1 MVLRLQRP
9 VRKPHEEKRMRTS
22 LVIILVPLATGA
34 TLLLPPRTARAAD
47 QPSTINPPPPPP
59 RAPTTEAVL
68 AERPY
73 RRGVQ
78 AEAGFGTGFSSTY
91 GLGLLGAVEYTWSQ
105 GILAGAQVQYFV
117 GQTVNDRS
125 SHAMFVGGEVGYR
138 IFPSANVEV
147 RPYAFVGPA
156 FITTVSPTSNPNQ
169 PNVVSKTDLAVQ
181 PGVIA
186 QYHFG
191 RAFVGGDAHYMLTPS
206 PNTLAL
212 MATAGLA
219 F

>member
-1 MVLRLQRP
+1 
-9 VRKPHEEKRMRTS
+9 
-22 LVIILVPLATGA
+22 
-34 TLLLPPRTARAAD
+34 
-47 QPSTINPPPPPP
+47 
-59 RAPTTEAVL
+59 
-68 AERPY
+68 
-73 RRGVQ
+73 
-78 AEAGFGTGFSSTY
+78 
-91 GLGLLGAVEYTWSQ
+91 
-105 GILAGAQVQYFV
+105 
-117 GQTVNDRS
+117 
-125 SHAMFVGGEVGYR
+125 
-138 IFPSANVEV
+138 VEV

-156 FITTVSPTSNPNQ
+156 FITTVSATSNPNQ

>member
-1 MVLRLQRP
+1 
-9 VRKPHEEKRMRTS
+9 VRKPPEEKRMRTS
-22 LVIILVPLATGA
+22 LVIIVVPLATAA
-34 TLLLPPRTARAAD
+34 TLLLPTRTARAAD

-59 RAPTTEAVL
+59 RAPTIEAAP

-73 RRGVQ
+73 RQGLQ
-78 AEAGFGTGFSSTY
+78 AEAGLGTGFSSTY

-105 GILAGAQVQYFV
+105 GILAGGQVQYFM
-117 GQTVNDRS
+117 GQTVNGQS

-138 IFPSANVEV
+138 IFPTPKVEV

-156 FITTVSPTSNPNQ
+156 FITTVSPTANPNQ
-169 PNVVSKTDLAVQ
+169 PNVISKTDLAVQ
-181 PGVIA
+181 PGVVG

-206 PNTLAL
+206 PNTLAI